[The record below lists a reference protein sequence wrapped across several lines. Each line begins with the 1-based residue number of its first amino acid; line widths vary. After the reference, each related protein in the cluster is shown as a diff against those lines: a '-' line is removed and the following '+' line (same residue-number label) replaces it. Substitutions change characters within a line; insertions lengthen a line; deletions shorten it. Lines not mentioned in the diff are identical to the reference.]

1 MAVLF
6 TPGQQH
12 ESTVLEPL
20 LEQGAGPRSGR
31 GRPRIRPARLVADKA
46 YSSRKTRRYLRRRG
60 IGYTIPRRR
69 DERHTG
75 PFNRSVYRL
84 RNVVERFINRIKQ
97 FRRIATRYEKRVDNY
112 RAMWLLGTIV
122 LLL

>member
-20 LEQGAGPRSGR
+20 LEQGAVPRSGR
-31 GRPRIRPARLVADKA
+31 GRPRIRPARLVGDKA

-69 DERHTG
+69 DERRTG